1 MRPHV
6 SLRARAAGTALGVLS
21 IATISAAP
29 AAAQT
34 PVTAKLRDASLKY
47 GEKVVVNGRTASGPG
62 ASVALE
68 YRAAGTGAWRS
79 VATAKAGK
87 NGAYRLAVRLSRSG
101 AVRVVTRGGGAQAA
115 SNGGAAPVSAERR
128 VAVAAKLGVSKRRLN
143 VRAGRTATVA
153 GSVRRPQAGRV
164 VTLQARKGKGWR
176 TLDRDRTDG
185 RGRYALRY
193 RTRGSDS
200 MTVRVSVRGDGQNA
214 TARRSLGRLNAFRT
228 AHASWYGPGF
238 YGKRTA
244 CGQTFHA
251 QIMGVAHKTLPCGTR
266 VTFRK
271 GSRVVQARVVDRGPF
286 IAGREW
292 DLSPAVKNRLGFGST
307 GNVQVAH

>member
-1 MRPHV
+1 MRPHI
-6 SLRARAAGTALGVLS
+6 SLRARAAGTALGVLT
-21 IATISAAP
+21 IASISAAP

-34 PVTAKLRDASLKY
+34 PVTAKLRDASLQY
-47 GEKVVVNGRTASGPG
+47 GGKVVVDGRTAAG
-62 ASVALE
+62 AGSTVALE
-68 YRAAGTGAWRS
+68 YRAAGTEGWRS
-79 VATAKAGK
+79 VATAKAGR
-87 NGAYRLAVRLSRSG
+87 NGTYRLAVRLSRNG
-101 AVRVVTRGGGAQAA
+101 VVRVVSRAAGAQAA
-115 SNGGAAPVSAERR
+115 ANGGAPSSVERR
-128 VAVAAKLGVSKRRLN
+128 VRVAAKVGVARRTLN
-143 VRAGRTATVA
+143 VRAGSTARVS
-153 GSVRRPQAGRV
+153 GSVLRRQAGRT
-164 VTLQARKGKGWR
+164 VTLQARQGRGWR
-176 TLDRDRTDG
+176 TLDRDRTDS
-185 RGRYALRY
+185 RGRYALTY

-200 MTVRVSVRGDGQNA
+200 RAVRVSVAGDGQNA
-214 TARRSLGRLNAFRT
+214 TARRSLGRLNSFRT

-251 QIMGVAHKTLPCGTR
+251 GIMGVAHKRLPCGTR